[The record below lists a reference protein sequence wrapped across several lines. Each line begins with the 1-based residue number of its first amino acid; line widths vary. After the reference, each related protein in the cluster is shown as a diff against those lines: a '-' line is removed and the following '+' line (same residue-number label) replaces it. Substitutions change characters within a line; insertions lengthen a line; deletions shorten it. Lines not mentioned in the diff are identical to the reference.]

1 VITGIRVLS
10 FAQQK
15 QLALR
20 YRFYH
25 PTGIGKIANVMVTQN
40 RNFFARIASAV
51 LSFIGRLTIVL
62 TMACTSVCFFGF
74 ELQPTKKK
82 PNIKQREYIFIM
94 QEYAVPNYWY

>member
-1 VITGIRVLS
+1 VERRAANTHATDLVKLCDNRHQTVLS

-25 PTGIGKIANVMVTQN
+25 PTGSIGKIANVMVTQN
-40 RNFFARIASAV
+40 RNFFFRKNSVSCI
-51 LSFIGRLTIVL
+51 IGGLTIVFL

-82 PNIKQREYIFIM
+82 YK
-94 QEYAVPNYWY
+94 